1 MRLTGTAWSVVWHFS
16 DVADLTDD
24 VGSWGVK
31 RTHSRHRGNDANDPI
46 RTWVLVAVIGFTTN
60 FEVPRVLASS
70 PYRWNLLRRYTSK
83 QLWPRPVM
91 LGSPGYQSRYGDH
104 EGDTGNTDNNLHG
117 DGARKLGQDYEPHK
131 RQ

>member
-1 MRLTGTAWSVVWHFS
+1 MARSCQFGMSAIRSLS
-16 DVADLTDD
+16 
-24 VGSWGVK
+24 GVDQ
-31 RTHSRHRGNDANDPI
+31 TWRGHPSLVEIDPI

-104 EGDTGNTDNNLHG
+104 EGDTGNADNNLHG
-117 DGARKLGQDYEPHK
+117 DGARKFGQDYETHK